1 MIKIII
7 IIFLILILGLILSGS
22 LLETW
27 VKGWVDLSRCNNKSS
42 YYHSFKIRF
51 EGWLMSQ
58 MRLTIDLGQY
68 KNKIDY
74 YYNFKN
80 NSGSNRCKTR
90 VMCQKGQPSLT
101 RVNIK

>member
-1 MIKIII
+1 
-7 IIFLILILGLILSGS
+7 
-22 LLETW
+22 
-27 VKGWVDLSRCNNKSS
+27 
-42 YYHSFKIRF
+42 
-51 EGWLMSQ
+51 MSQ